1 MPLCAAGAQGLE
13 PFMARLDTVTGYAAS
28 VSYSVTLP
36 QAEDDVVYDLDL
48 DQPDTENY
56 LIRWRVDTPSG
67 ASDGFSAWIGD
78 GHFYNYRN
86 GRLREYHNE
95 WDPAPLTGDRAVQHT
110 VQFARLLP
118 AEISRELRA
127 MQADT
132 SHFHIRIASPDRLQ
146 ITRMAGGQT
155 DAEITW
161 RFDPATGLPAE
172 FSAEYNPGAI
182 SEQLVRAVYSPR
194 ATDLTGPLC
203 EQWLI
208 GHYTEVFE
216 NFRQSNF
223 AIESMPGQPLPSFSL
238 PLTFSDSGARLS
250 HQPGNVLA
258 PPATVIVLLDAE
270 AALTPRLVEQ
280 VRSASARVPVDNEVI
295 YAFCGRDPESNR
307 NALGGALRPGET
319 AVSGARRLAA
329 DCGAAAL
336 PVVMVCDRLATV
348 RHVSVGLNN
357 QLAADVMKMITLSTT
372 TPSSSND

>member
-203 EQWLI
+203 EKWLI
-208 GHYTEVFE
+208 GHYPEVFE

-270 AALTPRLVEQ
+270 AALTPRLIEQ

>member
-1 MPLCAAGAQGLE
+1 MPLCATGAQGLE

-36 QAEDDVVYDLDL
+36 QTEDDVVYDLDL

-146 ITRMAGGQT
+146 ITRMSGGQT

-203 EQWLI
+203 EKWLI
-208 GHYTEVFE
+208 GHYPEVFE

-270 AALTPRLVEQ
+270 AALTPRLIEQ